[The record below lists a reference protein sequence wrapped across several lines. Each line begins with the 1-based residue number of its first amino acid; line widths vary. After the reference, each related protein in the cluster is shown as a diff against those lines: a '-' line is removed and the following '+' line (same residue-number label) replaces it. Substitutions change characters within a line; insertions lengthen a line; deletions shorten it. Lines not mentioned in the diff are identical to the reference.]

1 VRSFARYALC
11 LLPLIVA
18 SSSASAQ
25 TNRYQVYFVSVG
37 SGWYAPAQSKGVHD
51 FSRIAGANKSAALV
65 ADGLI
70 SGGAEYGIELTSDD
84 GSFVTTGD
92 IAKALQRVEAKIAAQ
107 KPVNPLLVF
116 YIASHG
122 LSEGI
127 AWSHFSIPGNFGYRG
142 DPDKLDID
150 ALSKTTLYAGSL
162 VDDLEKLH
170 IPFLVLLDSCYD
182 GQEKHFE
189 PVVLSAEVTRNLNDV
204 GAALRVMNEFRD
216 TYPVLFSTTPGQP
229 VATVKNPVAPDSP
242 VYIGPLARRFRLST
256 SQRLAG
262 GHVLTLATFVGDMTS
277 PSLDSSTTPAI
288 THSKTP
294 EGAGATFL
302 VVSGEKHT
310 IDSMLGSGTR
320 MNVCCD
326 SKSSVTPDGAR
337 SSSRVTGTL
346 SFSGDA
352 GEFISSGKSWSL
364 QSPTQQTR
372 LTQNGPGDL
381 QISFGHGEREFD
393 ASFSTDS
400 GKRFETKAY
409 GGAERW
415 GFASD
420 GHAGLEISGDG
431 RACNGIVGS
440 FSVTNIEYTPDGKIS
455 RFAASFVQRCD
466 DAKLSARGTIDIRA
480 R

>member
-189 PVVLSAEVTRNLNDV
+189 PVVLSAECILRCV
-204 GAALRVMNEFRD
+204 GAIPRN
-216 TYPVLFSTTPGQP
+216 
-229 VATVKNPVAPDSP
+229 
-242 VYIGPLARRFRLST
+242 
-256 SQRLAG
+256 
-262 GHVLTLATFVGDMTS
+262 S
-277 PSLDSSTTPAI
+277 PSCVP
-288 THSKTP
+288 
-294 EGAGATFL
+294 
-302 VVSGEKHT
+302 
-310 IDSMLGSGTR
+310 
-320 MNVCCD
+320 
-326 SKSSVTPDGAR
+326 
-337 SSSRVTGTL
+337 
-346 SFSGDA
+346 
-352 GEFISSGKSWSL
+352 
-364 QSPTQQTR
+364 
-372 LTQNGPGDL
+372 
-381 QISFGHGEREFD
+381 
-393 ASFSTDS
+393 
-400 GKRFETKAY
+400 
-409 GGAERW
+409 
-415 GFASD
+415 
-420 GHAGLEISGDG
+420 
-431 RACNGIVGS
+431 
-440 FSVTNIEYTPDGKIS
+440 
-455 RFAASFVQRCD
+455 
-466 DAKLSARGTIDIRA
+466 
-480 R
+480 